1 MAVSPPTSPSLDD
14 IKKID
19 IDHEEIAPSLNEP
32 PRPLAGSSKNKDA
45 ALEVLG
51 DAAVPFHITPEQDR
65 AVLRKIDRWLMP
77 VIVMVYFL
85 QQLDKYATASLCI
98 C

>member
-1 MAVSPPTSPSLDD
+1 MVVSSPTSPSLDD
-14 IKKID
+14 IKVID
-19 IDHEEIAPSLNEP
+19 IEHAEIAPSRNEP
-32 PRPLAGSSKNKDA
+32 AHRLAGSSKNKDA

-51 DAAVPFHITPEQDR
+51 DAAVPFHITPDQDR

-85 QQLDKYATASLCI
+85 QQLDKYLNAFLRTG
-98 C
+98 